1 MKSLFISWGFVE
13 KKNIMEI
20 LNKIK
25 QPETR
30 KLEFKEKFTEKSKIL
45 KTIIAFSNGAGGE
58 LIIGVT
64 DKEREVVGVKNPLEL
79 EEKISSM
86 IYDSITPMISPY
98 ISIIDINGKKIIHI
112 QVMGGTNKP
121 YFIKSIGI
129 KDSTFIRI
137 GSTTRKASQEI
148 IEELRREAHGY
159 SYEEEIIPSLS
170 INDLD
175 KNAIKYFLHE
185 INVDHLDKD
194 VLTKWHILRK
204 NNGDYFPTVLSII
217 FFGNPGLSKYDY
229 YNIRISKF
237 NGSDYND
244 IAESKEFTI
253 PLFPK
258 INEIT
263 AVLKSYVKRT
273 SVLDGARR
281 VEKTIIPE
289 FALREIII
297 NAIVHMDYSIK
308 SSIKINVFDDKVEV
322 VNPGILFGNL
332 DIEDLGKGIS
342 ECRNRKLVKIFRKF
356 GFMEELGTGIK
367 RIINLFSEQNL
378 KPPVFKE
385 QGRYFKAILP
395 QEKYDLN
402 LTEKIYNIVLAKKQ
416 INMSQ
421 LIDEVDLHKNTILYH
436 LNILITSRRI
446 ARKGRGKNTFY
457 VIRTS

>member
-1 MKSLFISWGFVE
+1 MDLINDQTFSKSQ
-13 KKNIMEI
+13 N
-20 LNKIK
+20 
-25 QPETR
+25 
-30 KLEFKEKFTEKSKIL
+30 L
-45 KTIIAFSNGAGGE
+45 KVS
-58 LIIGVT
+58 
-64 DKEREVVGVKNPLEL
+64 R
-79 EEKISSM
+79 
-86 IYDSITPMISPY
+86 
-98 ISIIDINGKKIIHI
+98 
-112 QVMGGTNKP
+112 
-121 YFIKSIGI
+121 
-129 KDSTFIRI
+129 FIRI

-185 INVDHLDKD
+185 INMIHLDKD
-194 VLTKWHILRK
+194 VLIKWHILRK

-229 YNIRISKF
+229 FNIRISKF
-237 NGSDYND
+237 NGSNYND

-258 INEIT
+258 IDEII

-281 VEKTIIPE
+281 IEKTVIPE

-297 NAIVHMDYSIK
+297 NAIVHKDYSIK
-308 SSIKINVFDDKVEV
+308 SSIKINVFDDKIEV
-322 VNPGILFGNL
+322 INPGVLFGNL

-342 ECRNRKLVKIFRKF
+342 ECRNRKIVKIFRKF

-367 RIINLFSEQNL
+367 RIINLFLEQNL

-395 QEKYDLN
+395 QEKCNFN

-421 LIDEVDLHKNTILYH
+421 LIDEIDLHKNTILYH
-436 LNILITSRRI
+436 LNVLIKSRKI
-446 ARKGRGKNTFY
+446 ARKGKGKNTFY
-457 VIRTS
+457 VIHTN

>member
-1 MKSLFISWGFVE
+1 MDLINDQTFSKSQ
-13 KKNIMEI
+13 N
-20 LNKIK
+20 
-25 QPETR
+25 
-30 KLEFKEKFTEKSKIL
+30 L
-45 KTIIAFSNGAGGE
+45 KVS
-58 LIIGVT
+58 
-64 DKEREVVGVKNPLEL
+64 R
-79 EEKISSM
+79 
-86 IYDSITPMISPY
+86 
-98 ISIIDINGKKIIHI
+98 
-112 QVMGGTNKP
+112 
-121 YFIKSIGI
+121 
-129 KDSTFIRI
+129 FIRI

-185 INVDHLDKD
+185 INVDHLDKN
-194 VLTKWHILRK
+194 VLTKWHMLRK
-204 NNGDYFPTVLSII
+204 NNGNYFPTVLSII
-217 FFGNPGLSKYDY
+217 FFGNLGLSKYDY
-229 YNIRISKF
+229 FNIRISKF

-244 IAESKEFTI
+244 LAESKEFTI

-258 INEIT
+258 IDEII

-281 VEKTIIPE
+281 IEKTIIPE

-297 NAIVHMDYSIK
+297 NAIVHKDYSIK
-308 SSIKINVFDDKVEV
+308 SSIKINVFDDKIEV
-322 VNPGILFGNL
+322 INPGILFGNL

-342 ECRNRKLVKIFRKF
+342 ECRNRKIVKIFRKF

-395 QEKYDLN
+395 QEKCNLN

-421 LIDEVDLHKNTILYH
+421 LIDEIDLHKNTILYH
-436 LNILITSRRI
+436 LNVLIKSRKI
-446 ARKGRGKNTFY
+446 ARKGKGKNTFY
-457 VIRTS
+457 VIHTN